1 MGLFS
6 GKAAICQKCGKEF
19 TKGLLSGEKLCA
31 ECAKAEAN
39 TRMVQESIKTRQ
51 EGIKRYYEWMPKG
64 YKKLPADISDIIAS
78 RTRILQ
84 KYMLPD
90 VLTDNDIEEAM
101 RNTAAW
107 TDEQKTNFMMR
118 AKNALVP
125 SMMYVSFTN
134 NLIMPNEFPGVVVDT
149 DDVFAVCI
157 SENTSIAKETLTLG
171 YTCCL
176 FTNDPY
182 FPVTGLNIVP
192 VGDSLWEM
200 AFSHK
205 KRTDPLETVLAF
217 ITPMFRNLT
226 YPIMTYKDF
235 KKTMKNETQIRG
247 NINPDLMKL
256 LIKDV
261 SLPSNIFSASLFKQ
275 ASMERAM
282 GFYIKNFGYRR
293 YEDIFDLL
301 FFDKTIG
308 KVWSYYAE
316 KCEIPIR

>member
-1 MGLFS
+1 M
-6 GKAAICQKCGKEF
+6 
-19 TKGLLSGEKLCA
+19 
-31 ECAKAEAN
+31 
-39 TRMVQESIKTRQ
+39 
-51 EGIKRYYEWMPKG
+51 
-64 YKKLPADISDIIAS
+64 
-78 RTRILQ
+78 
-84 KYMLPD
+84 
-90 VLTDNDIEEAM
+90 
-101 RNTAAW
+101 
-107 TDEQKTNFMMR
+107 
-118 AKNALVP
+118 
-125 SMMYVSFTN
+125 
-134 NLIMPNEFPGVVVDT
+134 
-149 DDVFAVCI
+149 
-157 SENTSIAKETLTLG
+157 
-171 YTCCL
+171 

-192 VGDSLWEM
+192 VGDSFWEM

-205 KRTDPLETVLAF
+205 KKTDPLETVLAF